1 METCGSKR
9 AKRVHLPPTNAH
21 TDAAIY
27 DELNAGVDESY
38 HEVDAVFEANGLDH
52 METSHRD
59 AQVRDGVDGMYL
71 EVFANKVLPFDMR
84 TTGEAVWQHF
94 KGTEHNATR
103 LARSYYSK
111 KTEDMSTQDTMVE
124 RFGLE
129 MHANNTQADFHVKQ
143 ILRRYVEKD
152 RVVIVWRS
160 RIEPLEFS
168 NKPLSGINFVE
179 KGYVVIKPP
188 STMSHDFTL
197 LQTCYIITPDLSD
210 KTLNEDAQTGALTEF
225 VLSSTAANITASHEM
240 IENVLLDQAHKKQP
254 RI

>member
-1 METCGSKR
+1 
-9 AKRVHLPPTNAH
+9 
-21 TDAAIY
+21 
-27 DELNAGVDESY
+27 
-38 HEVDAVFEANGLDH
+38 

-59 AQVRDGVDGMYL
+59 AQVRDGVNGMYL

-111 KTEDMSTQDTMVE
+111 TSEDFATTQDTMVE

-129 MHANNTQADFHVKQ
+129 MHANNSRADFHVKQ

-168 NKPLSGINFVE
+168 NKPLSGINFTE
-179 KGYVVIKPP
+179 KGYVVVKPP
-188 STMSHDFTL
+188 STMSQDFTL

-210 KTLNEDAQTGALTEF
+210 KSLNEDEQAGALTEF

-240 IENVLLDQAHKKQP
+240 IENVLLDQALKKNSHV
-254 RI
+254 